1 MEVAEIESKP
11 GTGVP
16 GKRPESQASIAK
28 NAEKEASPAQEA
40 AQPEPA
46 KEEAQPA
53 EESKAPEGDD
63 TA

>member
-16 GKRPESQASIAK
+16 GKRPESQASMVK
-28 NAEKEASPAQEA
+28 TAENEASPTQEA

-46 KEEAQPA
+46 KEEA
-53 EESKAPEGDD
+53 
-63 TA
+63 